1 MIFNK
6 KRKQEIEG
14 PVMPPENLYGNMRYR
29 GKDIEDLMMEYARV
43 FPLREIKSEYGHTY
57 GIKHPS
63 GFNITLRWL
72 SVQVSVSGAYRATE
86 GLVRLKDYQVDNL
99 VDKLYP
105 MMSKEIADENLRITQ
120 KIYNIGRQD
129 EYQGIM

>member
-1 MIFNK
+1 MIFK
-6 KRKQEIEG
+6 KKKKQVNEEA
-14 PVMPPENLYGNMRYR
+14 VLTPENFYGNMRYR
-29 GKDIEDLMMEYARV
+29 GKDIEDLIKEYARV
-43 FPLREIKSEYGHTY
+43 FPLREIKSEYGYAY

-86 GLVRLKDYQVDNL
+86 GLVRLKDYQVDIL

-105 MMSKEIADENLRITQ
+105 MMAKEIADENLRISQ
-120 KIYNIGRQD
+120 KIHNIGR
-129 EYQGIM
+129 